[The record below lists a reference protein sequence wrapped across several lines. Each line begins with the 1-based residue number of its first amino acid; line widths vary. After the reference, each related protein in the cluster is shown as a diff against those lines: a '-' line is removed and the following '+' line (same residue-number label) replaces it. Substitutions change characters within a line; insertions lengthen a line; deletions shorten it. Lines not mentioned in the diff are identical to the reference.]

1 MGQCPHCCLLV
12 PIRLNPRHAPALAHH
27 PVAQPGQDAE
37 DPPGVHVGDDPPVAG
52 DDVGDPLPG
61 LLQQRVGALHLG
73 GGLVVVDAPP
83 QQVHLG
89 LLHHG
94 VAAVA
99 RAGAHA
105 GGQYLGEEGT
115 IYDSPAA
122 HRAVTARLS
131 TESTVQVSSLP
142 H

>member
-1 MGQCPHCCLLV
+1 MGQCPHSCLLV
-12 PIRLNPRHAPALAHH
+12 PIRLNPGHAPALAHH
-27 PVAQPGQDAE
+27 PVAQPGQDAQ

-61 LLQQRVGALHLG
+61 LLQQRVRALHLG

-83 QQVHLG
+83 QQVHLR

-105 GGQYLGEEGT
+105 DTQGRKEQYSEYCT
-115 IYDSPAA
+115 
-122 HRAVTARLS
+122 RRVVT
-131 TESTVQVSSLP
+131 
-142 H
+142 

>member
-1 MGQCPHCCLLV
+1 MLTHISLCTMCQCPHCCLLV
-12 PIRLNPRHAPALAHH
+12 PIRLNPGHAPALAHH
-27 PVAQPGQDAE
+27 PVAQPGQDAQ

-61 LLQQRVGALHLG
+61 LLQQRVRALHLG
-73 GGLVVVDAPP
+73 GGLVVVDAPA

-105 GGQYLGEEGT
+105 DTQGRKEQYSEYCT
-115 IYDSPAA
+115 
-122 HRAVTARLS
+122 RRVVT
-131 TESTVQVSSLP
+131 
-142 H
+142 